1 MFSRSN
7 LFFENEDDRKV
18 HTGPYL
24 PKVEI
29 KDDNVMNDGN
39 NLLYQ
44 AIKSNMITDDNI
56 WKVSTGQGDDY
67 TTICSLDY
75 PFLKENYKLIAI
87 DLSKNKH

>member
-29 KDDNVMNDGN
+29 KDDNVMTDGN

-56 WKVSTGQGDDY
+56 
-67 TTICSLDY
+67 
-75 PFLKENYKLIAI
+75 
-87 DLSKNKH
+87 